1 MSNTLLSIILVNYNH
16 CDFVGRAIDSIVE
29 QRAESVELIVIDGRS
44 TDGSVEEIE
53 KRRSG
58 LAHFESE
65 PNSGQSEAFNKGIA
79 RASGKYLMWV
89 NADDVLVPG
98 SLRRLVDVLRAHPN
112 VDWFAGNSVFMDQ
125 SEHILW
131 VAYAMRPIPYILKAG
146 ITYVG
151 GPSTIFSRKLFDTFG
166 PFDESFHYSMDT
178 DLWKRFIHGGHVYRR
193 LGFHRVGFHCTFWIE
208 DFTWLFQSGQLGIRP
223 GAASTCQPLLF
234 EPIANRS
241 TAVLFAQNRLMVW
254 AQVSGH
260 DSQVSRPSTC
270 KRIPVLTG
278 IRRDLTPRRYD

>member
-1 MSNTLLSIILVNYNH
+1 MRSTP
-16 CDFVGRAIDSIVE
+16 IVA
-29 QRAESVELIVIDGRS
+29 QRVEGVELIVIDGGS
-44 TDGSVEEIE
+44 TDGSLEEIE

-58 LAHFESE
+58 LTHFESG

-98 SLRRLVDVLRAHPN
+98 SLRRLVNTLRAHPT

-131 VAYAMRPIPYILKAG
+131 VAYAMRPIRYILKAG

-166 PFDESFHYSMDT
+166 PFDETLNYSMDT
-178 DLWKRFIHGGHVYRR
+178 DLWKKFIRGGHVFRR
-193 LGFHRVGFHCTFWIE
+193 LDFIVWAFRVHSGSKTSHTFSNE
-208 DFTWLFQSGQLGIRP
+208 ANPAYDQEQTRL
-223 GAASTCQPLLF
+223 
-234 EPIANRS
+234 ANRHS
-241 TAVLFAQNRLMVW
+241 SNQLRTAQRLYYLLRAISW
-254 AQVSGH
+254 SGLK
-260 DSQVSRPSTC
+260 SAAMTA
-270 KRIPVLTG
+270 
-278 IRRDLTPRRYD
+278 RYRGLPLASAFRS